1 MYYQAVTVEKLV
13 QSANIENHEGDSLEY
28 VMEEQMVGMVS
39 MKSDGNGI
47 LRGEDS
53 EGEET
58 FDQAEGEEGELSEG
72 EVVVIESVEEVVEEA
87 EAEDTTFT
95 EQAADSNEGNVSNAG
110 SEEDEDEGEDDGDD
124 ENRTLKQK
132 WWDYLVT

>member
-1 MYYQAVTVEKLV
+1 MCYQAMTVETLV
-13 QSANIENHEGDSLEY
+13 RSANFENHEGDSLEF
-28 VMEEQMVGMVS
+28 VLEEQMVGMVM
-39 MKSDGNGI
+39 MKSDRNGV

-53 EGEET
+53 EGGET
-58 FDQAEGEEGELSEG
+58 FDQAEGEEGEVSEG
-72 EVVVIESVEEVVEEA
+72 EVVVLENVEEVVEEA

-95 EQAADSNEGNVSNAG
+95 DQAADSNEGNVSNAG
-110 SEEDEDEGEDDGDD
+110 SEEDEDDGEDDGDD